1 MKDVS
6 VIVSIALLIG
16 GVIGWASGGNKD
28 SMRSVVREKSGRDDR
43 ATHPKWT
50 KEDFIRDAQKRAQAI
65 KQPDFNPLADELKD
79 WSDEE
84 IQAALDESLTDPEC
98 ALSFGSGSGLAS
110 LLLREWMRRDFGSA
124 LAWFNGVE
132 PRAAQARMAGV
143 LSYNWPAD
151 RAREGM
157 DFAIKNRDLLLRFSP
172 WSILGKNVEAS
183 AKEGPA
189 AVEEFLQFA
198 RDNGFSFKFGNAIQ
212 FPEGFDFAAL
222 AGGASLKAMLD
233 YDAGDSIIKAW
244 QKQNPDEVFD
254 WMLEERGAKSLTM
267 LASDPSTGSWDAM
280 KWMGGR
286 FRTEFGAGA
295 ITAFAHPAIQ
305 GATGRGA
312 EELIQ
317 LKESYGDLL
326 DGAGFPQGTY
336 SEDFDFHRFVTSGMT
351 SGMEAIEPFQYWSA
365 KDKEAAWAGFKE
377 VLEKDRS
384 ISVMYFGSVF
394 TGVAAVEGEA
404 KAAEW
409 MMSKL
414 DEIPADARKSA
425 LSSLQ
430 QGGALTGQGVESVMA
445 ALPNAADRATF
456 AGSLISP
463 NQVNPLGT
471 IALEKLPV
479 EERLQAVVNAATSNQ
494 GWARGD
500 TPEAKKARANLD
512 AVAER
517 AGLSVEQR
525 AQVSAILAPGEN

>member
-1 MKDVS
+1 MKTHALK
-6 VIVSIALLIG
+6 IVL
-16 GVIGWASGGNKD
+16 GV
-28 SMRSVVREKSGRDDR
+28 
-43 ATHPKWT
+43 
-50 KEDFIRDAQKRAQAI
+50 
-65 KQPDFNPLADELKD
+65 
-79 WSDEE
+79 
-84 IQAALDESLTDPEC
+84 
-98 ALSFGSGSGLAS
+98 
-110 LLLREWMRRDFGSA
+110 
-124 LAWFNGVE
+124 
-132 PRAAQARMAGV
+132 
-143 LSYNWPAD
+143 
-151 RAREGM
+151 
-157 DFAIKNRDLLLRFSP
+157 
-172 WSILGKNVEAS
+172 
-183 AKEGPA
+183 
-189 AVEEFLQFA
+189 
-198 RDNGFSFKFGNAIQ
+198 
-212 FPEGFDFAAL
+212 AAL
-222 AGGASLKAMLD
+222 AVGIFLGRFV
-233 YDAGDSIIKAW
+233 AGDGRDNLTLDGEGLSRNVQKPRPPDVAESGTDKKKRTFKALLKSRKANAGFPESRREMERLSIS
-244 QKQNPDEVFD
+244 E
-254 WMLEERGAKSLTM
+254 LKSLILDCGVNEGKYGEETRAGWSIFNAASEELYRREGEDALKWADGLEAEDRKLVLTWVLRQAAFENPE
-267 LASDPSTGSWDAM
+267 LAKPWIE
-280 KWMGGR
+280 R

-336 SEDFDFHRFVTSGMT
+336 ADDFDFHRFVTSGMT
-351 SGMEAIEPFQYWSA
+351 SGMEAMEPFQYWSA
-365 KDKEAAWAGFKE
+365 KDKEAAWEGFKE

-384 ISVMYFGSVF
+384 IFASYFGSVF

-430 QGGALTGQGVESVMA
+430 QGGTLTSQGVESVMA

-463 NQVNPLGT
+463 NRVNPLGT

-525 AQVSAILAPGEN
+525 AQVSAILVPGEN